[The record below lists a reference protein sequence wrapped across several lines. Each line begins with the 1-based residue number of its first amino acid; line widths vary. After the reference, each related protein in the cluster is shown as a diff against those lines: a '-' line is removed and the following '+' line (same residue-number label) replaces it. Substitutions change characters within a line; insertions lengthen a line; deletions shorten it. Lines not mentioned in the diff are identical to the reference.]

1 MPAASLSL
9 SRLRVDLHGRRLL
22 HDLDLE
28 VPAGERVALLGRSGS
43 GKSLTAAAITGTL
56 PAYAVVGGRVEIGGG
71 GAAALVGQD
80 SLFALH
86 PQVGVGVQIARPL
99 RSRGIDPDVGVR
111 QALLDVD
118 LSPDLAGRLPA
129 ELSGGQR
136 QRVCIALARAVDAPV
151 LVADE
156 PTTALDLLTQR
167 RVLDA
172 LDRERSTLLLI
183 THDVAVAAE
192 LCSRAVVLEAGRLV
206 DDLPMTDLLAGRGAA
221 PARAL
226 TEGLHGALT

>member
-1 MPAASLSL
+1 M
-9 SRLRVDLHGRRLL
+9 
-22 HDLDLE
+22 HDLELE

-56 PAYAVVGGRVEIGGG
+56 PAYAVVGGSVEIGGDG
-71 GAAALVGQD
+71 RAALVGQD
-80 SLFALH
+80 SLFALN
-86 PQVGVGVQIARPL
+86 PLVSVGIQIARPL
-99 RSRGIDPDVGVR
+99 RVRGIGTDDGVR
-111 QALLDVD
+111 RALMDVD
-118 LSPDLAGRLPA
+118 LSPDLADRLPS

-167 RVLDA
+167 RVVDA
-172 LDRERSTLLLI
+172 LERGRSTLLLI

-192 LCSRAVVLEAGRLV
+192 LCTRAVVLESGHLV
-206 DDLPMTDLLAGRGAA
+206 DDLPMADLLAGRGSAS
-221 PARAL
+221 ARAL
-226 TEGLHGALT
+226 TEGLQGALP